1 MDNQLGDTVTEQKRM
16 KVADYITKQHFRRD
30 SINWYHL
37 NGRAF
42 IDVWDAEFGLKP
54 IEVEKR

>member
-1 MDNQLGDTVTEQKRM
+1 MTEHKRM
-16 KVADYITKQHFRRD
+16 KLADYITGQHFRRD

-42 IDVWDAEFGLKP
+42 IDAWDKEYGLKP
-54 IEVEKR
+54 IEVEERQPCLKIRL